1 MGWDVHVSIFDTCTT
16 LLVGS
21 TERII
26 KDDRGAGIEAGE
38 MGEGHSISEA
48 ESLWR
53 KLSCDKRERERER
66 GRERERETERE
77 CVYARTRE
85 AESLWR
91 KL

>member
-1 MGWDVHVSIFDTCTT
+1 VSIFDTCTT

-53 KLSCDKRERERER
+53 KLLCDKRQRERER

-77 CVYARTRE
+77 RE
-85 AESLWR
+85 GERVRERESLE
-91 KL
+91 